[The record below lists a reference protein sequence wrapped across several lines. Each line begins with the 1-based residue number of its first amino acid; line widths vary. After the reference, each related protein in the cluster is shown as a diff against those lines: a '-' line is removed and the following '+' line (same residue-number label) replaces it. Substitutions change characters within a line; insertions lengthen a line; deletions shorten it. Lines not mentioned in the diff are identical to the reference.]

1 MSKNKIVYL
10 KWGDRYTQEHVDR
23 LYDQVNKNCS
33 IDFDFIT
40 MDVSVGQ
47 AYDEMQALQNKYFR
61 GNQDPESS
69 ITVNETQ
76 VFEREDAGG
85 IAHFRKYIMFM
96 RDHEFKDCTFLYLDL
111 DTIIKNDLSYFFES
125 YSRDTSPRDLAKA
138 VLAEDDFF
146 ERWWD
151 TTDNVYRD
159 VIDELDSTNEARL
172 VKYIL
177 NEIGNRDLNLDDYDD
192 DLFHEFSEE
201 QGTENTFQ
209 ITNSNVMN
217 LIGDESAMDELLNGD
232 LYDLKSEL
240 HSIHNNAYNNAYE
253 SECYELVMDGLQEY
267 FVGKFDWEEIKQSNG
282 KIKYFPKIKIRDFYS
297 NVLSYLEENIH
308 YNTLD
313 FQGSYT
319 EMMNVLFYDG
329 TLDEISFRIPDYPD
343 YQLVDKYINEYFGDY
358 I

>member
-111 DTIIKNDLSYFFES
+111 DTIIKNDLSYFFDLKLPKPMIMRSWQFNEDLKWKRLYKLRSCPYFNSSVLLWRTGQNRRIFNELIHPEKIES
-125 YSRDTSPRDLAKA
+125 N
-138 VLAEDDFF
+138 FF
-146 ERWWD
+146 HYGIN
-151 TTDNVYRD
+151 DNW
-159 VIDELDSTNEARL
+159 
-172 VKYIL
+172 
-177 NEIGNRDLNLDDYDD
+177 
-192 DLFHEFSEE
+192 LFHRF
-201 QGTENTFQ
+201 GP
-209 ITNSNVMN
+209 
-217 LIGDESAMDELLNGD
+217 
-232 LYDLKSEL
+232 
-240 HSIHNNAYNNAYE
+240 NAY
-253 SECYELVMDGLQEY
+253 D
-267 FVGKFDWEEIKQSNG
+267 
-282 KIKYFPKIKIRDFYS
+282 
-297 NVLSYLEENIH
+297 ENH
-308 YNTLD
+308 RNW
-313 FQGSYT
+313 F
-319 EMMNVLFYDG
+319 NF
-329 TLDEISFRIPDYPD
+329 F
-343 YQLVDKYINEYFGDY
+343 
-358 I
+358 